1 MFKKMLTLALAGA
14 SIASMPACTDRQ
26 IAASALVIGAA
37 VVCDLDCGP
46 TYDRPHHRRGRVHHP
61 RHHRGHRWSSG
72 AGTEFVS
79 TDDRV
84 IAVANNYDV
93 SHYAATY
100 LVRAVSL
107 AQAKDSS
114 GIKALGLNVQDFKAI
129 MDGESLEAGKISA
142 LSLRLLMSK
151 ADTERLVG
159 EMAEDIQMEKSVR
172 GL

>member
-14 SIASMPACTDRQ
+14 SLATMPACTDRQ

-46 TYDRPHHRRGRVHHP
+46 RYDRPHHRRGRVVHH

-72 AGTEFVS
+72 AGTDFVS

-84 IAVANNYDV
+84 IALANNYDV

-100 LVRAVSL
+100 IVRAVAL
-107 AQAKDSS
+107 AQAKDTS
-114 GIKALGLNVQDFKAI
+114 GIEALGLDVKDFKAI
-129 MDGESLEAGKISA
+129 MDGDSIEADKINA
-142 LSLRLLMSK
+142 LSLRLLLSK
-151 ADTERLVG
+151 SETQRLVS
-159 EMAEDIQMEKSVR
+159 EMSEDIQMEKSVR